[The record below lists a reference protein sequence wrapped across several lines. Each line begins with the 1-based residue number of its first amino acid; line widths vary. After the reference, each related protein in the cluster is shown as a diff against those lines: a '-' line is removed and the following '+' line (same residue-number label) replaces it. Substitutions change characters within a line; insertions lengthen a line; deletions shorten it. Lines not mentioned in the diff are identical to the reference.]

1 MAITSNPF
9 FDDLSKQYG
18 PFYATMKIAKSADAV
33 CKALPGRIDYATAI
47 DRIAN
52 YQTIN
57 PDDFP
62 DHRLDVAEDYLST
75 ICDVDQE
82 VKDAVLSSYG
92 KSLDCDALVFD
103 YMGIKERHRRS
114 KVRWLTKMLWWN
126 RPE

>member
-9 FDDLSKQYG
+9 YDDLSKQYG

-52 YQTIN
+52 YQTLN

-62 DHRLDVAEDYLST
+62 DHRLDVANDYLST

-82 VKDAVLSSYG
+82 VKAAVLASYR
-92 KSLDCDALVFD
+92 KSLDCDTLVFD
-103 YMGIKERHRRS
+103 YMGIKEKPRRS

>member
-1 MAITSNPF
+1 MLTSNPY
-9 FDDLSKQYG
+9 FDELCNQYG

-62 DHRLDVAEDYLST
+62 DHRLDVANDYLST

-82 VKDAVLSSYG
+82 VKAAVLSSYG
-92 KSLDCDALVFD
+92 KSLDCDTLVFD
-103 YMGIKERHRRS
+103 YMCIKEKPRRS
-114 KVRWLTKMLWWN
+114 RVRWLTKLLWWQ
-126 RPE
+126 RPD